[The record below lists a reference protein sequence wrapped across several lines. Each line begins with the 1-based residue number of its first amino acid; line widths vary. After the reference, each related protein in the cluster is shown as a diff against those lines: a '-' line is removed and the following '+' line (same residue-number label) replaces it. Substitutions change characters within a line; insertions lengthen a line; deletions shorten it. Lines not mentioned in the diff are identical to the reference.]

1 MGDSAQE
8 KLTPDSQK
16 SGLDQAKESVTGAYD
31 KAAGAVQPGKSSYS
45 YPLGLEVLRVEHL
58 RYHPLYT
65 ISLMYL
71 TNFCR
76 YLEGD
81 KSISQ
86 KGSDAVSGSNT
97 DNAENTGKS
106 YLQTAQDTVTDTA
119 NKVSDTLSGTSPIYD
134 LLCFPL
140 PITDRFFFSSRSRG

>member
-1 MGDSAQE
+1 MVLRLQANMSPRSSRKGLGDQAQE

-31 KAAGAVQPGKSSYS
+31 KAAGAVQPGKSLQS
-45 YPLGLEVLRVEHL
+45 YPLRSEILLVEHFC
-58 RYHPLYT
+58 YHPLYT
-65 ISLMYL
+65 INLAYP
-71 TNFCR
+71 TNFCY

-106 YLQTAQDTVTDTA
+106 YLQTAQDTVTDSV
-119 NKVSDTLSGTSPIYD
+119 NKVSDTLTGM
-134 LLCFPL
+134 L
-140 PITDRFFFSSRSRG
+140 PV